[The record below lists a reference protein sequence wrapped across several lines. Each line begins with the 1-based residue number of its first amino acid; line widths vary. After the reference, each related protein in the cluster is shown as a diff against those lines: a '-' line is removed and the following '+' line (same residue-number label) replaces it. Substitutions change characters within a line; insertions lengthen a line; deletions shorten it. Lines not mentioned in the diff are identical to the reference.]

1 MLNILTIS
9 LLTRFFPV
17 RSQKGVTMIEYALI
31 AALVAV
37 LVIGALTALQGGLTT
52 TFTNIAGSL

>member
-37 LVIGALTALQGGLTT
+37 ILVGALTALQGGLTA
-52 TFTNIAGSL
+52 TFTSITNAL